1 MSEALTEKID
11 RIETLLQEINA
22 KIDNFLGFEELDEK
36 ERREAD
42 SLRKEIEAGEYVN
55 FDEAFED

>member
-11 RIETLLQEINA
+11 PIETLLREINA
-22 KIDNFLGFEELDEK
+22 KIDNFLGFDELDNDEQK
-36 ERREAD
+36 ELET
-42 SLRKEIEAGEYVN
+42 LRKEIEAGEYIN

>member
-11 RIETLLQEINA
+11 RIETLLREINA
-22 KIDNFLGFEELDEK
+22 KIDNFLGFDELDNDEQK
-36 ERREAD
+36 ELET
-42 SLRKEIEAGEYVN
+42 LRKEIEAGEYIN